1 MFKSKIIL
9 AAVAMAAIAFGAVA
23 IKVNADAKEIEALT
37 SQVKSLKDEVAIK
50 KSEVA
55 QLADAIE
62 VTAFVN
68 QQLLDER
75 KSIEAI
81 SLKYEQEQTR
91 LRTALAQ
98 AKSDVDKLKVSE
110 DEYVK
115 SWANAV
121 YPDSAVRLLKY
132 ARTGSNHQDSNGDQ
146 NGKTDTSF
154 TVASVQHTNRSF

>member
-1 MFKSKIIL
+1 MFKSKSIL
-9 AAVAMAAIAFGAVA
+9 IAVAMVAIAFTAVA
-23 IKVNADAKEIEALT
+23 VKVDADAKEIKALT
-37 SQVKSLKDEVAIK
+37 SQVKHLKDEVAIK
-50 KSEVA
+50 QQEVA
-55 QLADAIE
+55 QLADAVE

-68 QQLLDER
+68 KQLLAER

-81 SLKYEQEQTR
+81 SLKYEQEQSR

-110 DEYVK
+110 NEYVK

-132 ARTGSNHQDSNGDQ
+132 ARTGSDHQDSNGDQ
-146 NGKTDTSF
+146 YGKANATI
-154 TVASVQHTNRSF
+154 TVAAVQNTNRAF